1 MPILTDET
9 RRDSQT
15 HLPSKE
21 EEEEEDEGAIPN
33 SDIGKGNFHIN

>member
-21 EEEEEDEGAIPN
+21 EEEDEEANPN